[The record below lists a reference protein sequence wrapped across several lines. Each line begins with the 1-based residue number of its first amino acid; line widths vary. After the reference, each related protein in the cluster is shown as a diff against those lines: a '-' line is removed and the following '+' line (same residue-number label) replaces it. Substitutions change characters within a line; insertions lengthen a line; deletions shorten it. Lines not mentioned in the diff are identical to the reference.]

1 MAELKNSQALDD
13 EALDEV
19 AGGIGRDI
27 QKPGLGKGKKNISV
41 TDAGGKK
48 TGGILT
54 GDKKEKLKKAS
65 KGMTKIASKQLG
77 P

>member
-13 EALDEV
+13 ETLDEV
-19 AGGIGRDI
+19 SGGAGRDI
-27 QKPGLGKGKKNISV
+27 RKPGVKKSKVNIPV

-48 TGGILT
+48 TGGKHP

-65 KGMTKIASKQLG
+65 KGVTKISSKQL
-77 P
+77 